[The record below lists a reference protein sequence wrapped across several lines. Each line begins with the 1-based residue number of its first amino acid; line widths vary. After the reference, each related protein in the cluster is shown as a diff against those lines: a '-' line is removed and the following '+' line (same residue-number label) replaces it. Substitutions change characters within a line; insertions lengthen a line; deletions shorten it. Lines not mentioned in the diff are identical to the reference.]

1 MFYTYIY
8 SEYML
13 NTYNHADILISF

>member
-1 MFYTYIY
+1 MFIIYIY